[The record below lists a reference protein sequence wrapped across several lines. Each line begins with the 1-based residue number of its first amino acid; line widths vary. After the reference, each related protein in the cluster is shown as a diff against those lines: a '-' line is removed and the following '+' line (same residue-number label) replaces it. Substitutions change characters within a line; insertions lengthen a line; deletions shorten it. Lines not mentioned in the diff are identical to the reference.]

1 MAQLEVLNMNQ
12 SKAGAFE
19 VAEQISEAV
28 FNPFLIKDAVVYQM
42 AKKRQGTHATKT
54 RSMVT
59 GSGKKLYRQKGTGSA
74 RTGDAK
80 APRRRGSGIA
90 HGPHPRSHAIQL
102 NKKVRKAAL
111 RSALAE
117 KIRRQELIVLEGV
130 ELESHKTKALAEWL
144 GKMEASNALIVV
156 HDVVRNL
163 ELAAKNLPKVDVIH
177 YSGLNVYNLIR
188 FDKTVITKD
197 ALQAIQE
204 RLVG

>member
-1 MAQLEVLNMNQ
+1 MAQLEVVKIDK
-12 SKAGAFE
+12 SKAGTFD
-19 VAEQISEAV
+19 VSDQITEAA

-42 AKKRQGTHATKT
+42 AKARQGTHATKT

-80 APRRRGSGIA
+80 APRRRGAGIA
-90 HGPHPRSHAIQL
+90 HGPHPRSHAIDL

-117 KIRRQELIVLEGV
+117 KIRREEMIVV
-130 ELESHKTKALAEWL
+130 ETFEVSDHKTKALSQVL
-144 GKMEASNALIVV
+144 GKLEAPNALIVT
-156 HDVVRNL
+156 HDLNRNL
-163 ELAAKNLPKVDVIH
+163 ELAARNLPQVDVIYH
-177 YSGLNVYNLIR
+177 GQLNVYNLLR
-188 FDKTVITKD
+188 FPKTVITRD

-204 RLVG
+204 RLTG